1 MSCVSAKQTL
11 LKLDG
16 TYDGSRCG
24 IDRVTTGT

>member
-1 MSCVSAKQTL
+1 MTRLSAKQTL

-16 TYDGSRCG
+16 TDDGSRCG